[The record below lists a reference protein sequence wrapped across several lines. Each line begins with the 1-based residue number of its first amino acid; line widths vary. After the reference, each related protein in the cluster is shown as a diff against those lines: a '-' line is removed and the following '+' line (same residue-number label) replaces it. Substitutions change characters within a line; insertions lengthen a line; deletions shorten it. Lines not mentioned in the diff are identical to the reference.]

1 MTDWWRRMLGS
12 VAPESYRT
20 AVAWIVLLAIAV
32 MLNRILIHVWNINY
46 AVANFA
52 RWTLSSD
59 AGRSARVENAHLIR
73 DQLES
78 VLLSEGI
85 NSQDLRLEVYR
96 SFLNNYLAV
105 SVAETDLLA
114 ADKLFSE
121 GMTQQIAGGLAEAI
135 TGFEQAITK
144 NPRLVAA
151 YPHLYAAYLA
161 GGRRFEANRL
171 YSQLRALAP
180 NNEIDASDQAGRRV
194 PVPFVE
200 LAPGVRF
207 IGYNLLASDLPYS
220 HPAPITLYWE
230 VDACEADQ
238 AIRSWEADGWRW
250 VTAGSRLYQVGTV
263 ENLAPNPGFE
273 MLVLPN
279 HEGYIPGWRPFSPPA
294 QAEIAL
300 NENKGPLTNELQLTS
315 LGSQSTLWT
324 RSQPLGMDNAWYL
337 LAGSM
342 SSEPGVWSCVALDYD
357 VGAGWSFPFC
367 GTGLDN
373 KRRIRRALLIQ
384 PRADE
389 ADATWFNLILVN
401 FSDHGSAWYDDLLFA
416 PIDPPHLD
424 AVASHCR
431 P

>member
-1 MTDWWRRMLGS
+1 MLRS
-12 VAPESYRT
+12 VAPKSYRT
-20 AVAWIVLLAIAV
+20 AVVWIVLLAVVV
-32 MLNRILIHVWNINY
+32 MLSRIFIYVWNINY

-52 RWTLSSD
+52 RWTLNSD
-59 AGRSARVENAHLIR
+59 AGRSTRVENAHLVR

-85 NSQDLRLEVYR
+85 HSQDLRLEVYR

-105 SVAETDLLA
+105 SLAETNLLA

-121 GMTQQIAGGLAEAI
+121 GMTQQTAGRLREAI
-135 TGFEQAITK
+135 TTFEQAITK
-144 NPRLVAA
+144 NPRLVVA
-151 YPHLYAAYLA
+151 YPHLYAAYQA
-161 GGRRFEANRL
+161 SSWRFEANRL
-171 YSQLRALAP
+171 YSQLHALSP
-180 NNEIDASDQAGRRV
+180 SNEIDESDQNGRRV

-200 LAPGVRF
+200 LTPGVRF
-207 IGYNLLASDLPYS
+207 IGYDLLASALPYS
-220 HPAPITLYWE
+220 RAPPVTLYWE
-230 VDACEADQ
+230 VDVCEADQ
-238 AIRSWEADGWRW
+238 AIRSWEADGWLW
-250 VTAGSRLYQVGTV
+250 VSAGSRLYQVGTV

-294 QAEIAL
+294 RAEIVL
-300 NENKGPLTNELQLTS
+300 NENKAPLTNELQLTS

-324 RSQPLGMDNAWYL
+324 RSQPLAKDNAWYL
-337 LAGSM
+337 LTGSM

-367 GTGLDN
+367 GTGLDNNN

-416 PIDPPHLD
+416 PIDLPNLET
-424 AVASHCR
+424 VASHCL
-431 P
+431 